1 MTIKYRVAR
10 DAVNEPML
18 EVRELSLSG
27 SFSFFG
33 KVKPKPRTRPWASPD
48 PVKFNQFKPYVRRLQ
63 TRTGTLCWNKLLV
76 LNFRMKL
83 YSISVDDC

>member
-63 TRTGTLCWNKLLV
+63 TRTLCWNTLLEQTSRFE
-76 LNFRMKL
+76 LPNETLL
-83 YSISVDDC
+83 YICR

>member
-10 DAVNEPML
+10 DEPML